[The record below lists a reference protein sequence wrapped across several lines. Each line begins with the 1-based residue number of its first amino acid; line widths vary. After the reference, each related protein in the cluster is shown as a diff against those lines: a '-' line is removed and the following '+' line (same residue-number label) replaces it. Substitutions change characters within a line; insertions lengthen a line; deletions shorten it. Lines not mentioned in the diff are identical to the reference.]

1 MTMRLSIAFFISI
14 ISLYMDFPFEEL
26 ENLMTLLVDEG
37 FGFHSDYGWKLT
49 GVPAIPFSSFHV
61 HDYSLVS
68 LVFYHPGKELF
79 SGMDILGSIR
89 SRFLIS
95 SGACCAVGLGSR
107 TVCSSIVPRDLSSRN
122 KF

>member
-14 ISLYMDFPFEEL
+14 ISLYIDFPFEEL
-26 ENLMTLLVDEG
+26 ENIMAIFVDEG
-37 FGFHSDYGWKLT
+37 FGFQSDYGFRLT
-49 GVPAIPFSSFHV
+49 DVPAIPFSSFYV
-61 HDYSLVS
+61 YDNSFIS
-68 LVFYHPGKELF
+68 IVFYQSGRELF
-79 SGMDILGSIR
+79 SREDILGSIGHR
-89 SRFLIS
+89 LMMT

>member
-14 ISLYMDFPFEEL
+14 ISLYMDFPIEEL
-26 ENLMTLLVDEG
+26 KNLLALLVDEG
-37 FGFHSDYGWKLT
+37 FGFYSDYRWRLT
-49 GVPAIPFSSFHV
+49 DVSAIPFSSFHV
-61 HDYSLVS
+61 YDYSLVS
-68 LVFYHPGKELF
+68 LVFCLPRKELF
-79 SGMDILGSIR
+79 SGMEILGSMR
-89 SRFLIS
+89 PRLLTS